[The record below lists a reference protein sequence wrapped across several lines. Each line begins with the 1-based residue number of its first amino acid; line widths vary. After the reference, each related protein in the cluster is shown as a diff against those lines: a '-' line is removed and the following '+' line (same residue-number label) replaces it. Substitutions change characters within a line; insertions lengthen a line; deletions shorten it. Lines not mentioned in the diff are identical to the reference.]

1 MYDQWRALE
10 TTCAFC
16 KILLIWIYNRFVRS
30 LFMNRILKN
39 ASLSFIL
46 FLSMAYGCAHS
57 PETHKTGQTVPTG
70 APVAQPMSLPTLGPG
85 DVIEVRVFREE
96 DLSGTYRVG
105 SDGTFNFPLIGTT
118 KIAGLTPNQ
127 SSQKIQNDLKAFL
140 VDPQVSIF
148 IKEFNSKK
156 VFVFGEV
163 QRPGTFNYENRM
175 NIIQAITLAGG
186 FAKFADRNGTFVT
199 RLIEGQ
205 EKRIQVSV
213 RAIGEGKKPNF
224 SLEPGD
230 IVYVPQSMF

>member
-1 MYDQWRALE
+1 MLLQMTY
-10 TTCAFC
+10 
-16 KILLIWIYNRFVRS
+16 KI
-30 LFMNRILKN
+30 
-39 ASLSFIL
+39 SLSL
-46 FLSMAYGCAHS
+46 GLLCVLACAHT
-57 PETHKTGQTVPTG
+57 PATKKAPTG
-70 APVAQPMSLPTLGPG
+70 GPAATQENDAAKPALQTAGMPTLGAG
-85 DVIEVRVFREE
+85 DIFEVRIFQEE

-105 SDGTFNFPLIGTT
+105 SDGSFNFPLIGN
-118 KIAGLTPNQ
+118 INIEGLTPNQ
-127 SSQKIQNDLKAFL
+127 SSDKIKENLKVYL
-140 VDPQVSIF
+140 VNPQVSIF

-205 EKRIQVSV
+205 EQRIQISV
-213 RAIGEGKKPNF
+213 RSIGEGKRPNF

>member
-1 MYDQWRALE
+1 MTY
-10 TTCAFC
+10 
-16 KILLIWIYNRFVRS
+16 KI
-30 LFMNRILKN
+30 
-39 ASLSFIL
+39 SLSL
-46 FLSMAYGCAHS
+46 GLLCVLACAHT
-57 PETHKTGQTVPTG
+57 PATTQENGAAKPALQTAG
-70 APVAQPMSLPTLGPG
+70 LPTLGAG
-85 DVIEVRVFREE
+85 DIIEIRIFQEE

-105 SDGTFNFPLIGTT
+105 SDGSFNFPLIGN
-118 KIAGLTPNQ
+118 INIEGLTPNQ
-127 SSQKIQNDLKAFL
+127 SSDKIKENLKAYL
-140 VDPQVSIF
+140 VNPQVSIF

-205 EKRIQVSV
+205 EQRIQVSV
-213 RAIGEGKKPNF
+213 RSIGEGKRPNF

>member
-1 MYDQWRALE
+1 M
-10 TTCAFC
+10 AF
-16 KILLIWIYNRFVRS
+16 KTISQIGLLISVS
-30 LFMNRILKN
+30 CAL
-39 ASLSFIL
+39 A
-46 FLSMAYGCAHS
+46 CAHNPTPKQS
-57 PETHKTGQTVPTG
+57 GTANKKENTLTPIVQTMG
-70 APVAQPMSLPTLGPG
+70 LPTLGAG
-85 DVIEVRVFREE
+85 DILEVRVFQEQ
-96 DLSGTYRVG
+96 DLSGTYRIG
-105 SDGTFNFPLIGTT
+105 SDGSFNFPLVGNIN
-118 KIAGLTPNQ
+118 IEGLTPNQ
-127 SSQKIQNDLKAFL
+127 SSIKIKNGLKDYL

-163 QRPGTFNYENRM
+163 QRPGTFNYENQM

-205 EKRIQVSV
+205 EQRIQVSV
-213 RAIGEGKKPNF
+213 RSIGEGKRPNF

>member
-1 MYDQWRALE
+1 M
-10 TTCAFC
+10 
-16 KILLIWIYNRFVRS
+16 
-30 LFMNRILKN
+30 LKTFKN
-39 ASLSFIL
+39 MGCIFTLCL
-46 FLSMAYGCAHS
+46 WTLYGCAHS
-57 PETHKTGQTVPTG
+57 PEPQNTTQTTQS
-70 APVAQPMSLPTLGPG
+70 APSAAQPMSLPTLGAG
-85 DVIEVRVFREE
+85 DIIEIRVFREE
-96 DLSGTYRVG
+96 DLSGIYRVG

-118 KIAGLTPNQ
+118 NIAGLTPNQ
-127 SSQKIQNDLKAFL
+127 SSQKIQNHLKTFL
-140 VDPQVSIF
+140 VNPQVSIF

-163 QRPGTFNYENRM
+163 QRPGTFNYENTM

>member
-1 MYDQWRALE
+1 MTY
-10 TTCAFC
+10 
-16 KILLIWIYNRFVRS
+16 KINIGIGLLCV
-30 LFMNRILKN
+30 L
-39 ASLSFIL
+39 A
-46 FLSMAYGCAHS
+46 CAHTPATQKAS
-57 PETHKTGQTVPTG
+57 TGGPATAQEKDAVKPALQTIG
-70 APVAQPMSLPTLGPG
+70 LPTLGPG
-85 DVIEVRVFREE
+85 DIFEVRIFQEE

-105 SDGTFNFPLIGTT
+105 SDGSFNFPLVGNIN
-118 KIAGLTPNQ
+118 IEGLTPNQ
-127 SSQKIQNDLKAFL
+127 SSDKIKENLKAYL

-163 QRPGTFNYENRM
+163 QRPGTFNYENQM

-205 EKRIQVSV
+205 EQRIQVSV
-213 RAIGEGKKPNF
+213 RSIGEGKRPNF